1 MSRSRVLL
9 SYIDGA
15 RKAEGRA
22 GGPDHDGSTAL
33 YKLVELCVG
42 TRDKIISD
50 ASMPLCPKLLRLAI
64 LKGTEQIP
72 NHCMITLPS
81 PKSIII

>member
-9 SYIDGA
+9 SYVDGA

-42 TRDKIISD
+42 TKSSQD
-50 ASMPLCPKLLRLAI
+50 AYVTPCDSYR
-64 LKGTEQIP
+64 GTEQIP